1 VRGKLLGSI
10 KALYKE
16 SKACVRVEGEVTEE
30 FVVVQGLRQGCPL
43 SLWLFNVF
51 LGSVAREAMVGFQG
65 EVELDNCFIQILM
78 FADDTVMLA
87 QTAEDLGQN
96 VGRFHEAVKRY
107 GLTMNWGKTNTMA
120 FSRGP
125 TECKIEVGDV
135 QLEQARETV
144 YLGVRLS
151 ENGRMERKIGR
162 AATVVGSLR
171 KTIFGNK
178 ELSSEAKMTVY
189 NALVVTTLVYG

>member
-1 VRGKLLGSI
+1 MPHSDLNV
-10 KALYKE
+10 
-16 SKACVRVEGEVTEE
+16 C
-30 FVVVQGLRQGCPL
+30 RQH
-43 SLWLFNVF
+43 SDVDK
-51 LGSVAREAMVGFQG
+51 S
-65 EVELDNCFIQILM
+65 
-78 FADDTVMLA
+78 
-87 QTAEDLGQN
+87 QN
-96 VGRFHEAVKRY
+96 VGRFHEAVKRH
-107 GLTMNWGKTNTMA
+107 GLTINWGKTNTMV
-120 FSRGP
+120 FSREP
-125 TECKIEVGDV
+125 TECKVEVGDV